1 MSTLRIVSDLHLEFG
16 PYFLPKMEGEKD
28 QILILAGD
36 ICLAQKF
43 EVYDYF
49 FEDVSDRFKYVIY
62 IPGNHEYYHGS
73 IERTPIVIS
82 KGLEKYQNVVARSS
96 FNSRL
101 DGLEFGCATLWTD
114 FNGGNPLNML
124 AAQRGMSDFK
134 VIRHKG
140 LPLTPEAIFRMHERQ
155 LKVLTR
161 KPVDVIVS
169 HHAPSYQSVA
179 QQYLFDSLT
188 PAFANKLDMLI
199 EELPAKVWVHGH
211 THSFFDYA
219 IGSTRVVCNPRG
231 YPDEKNG
238 FNPFFTVE
246 V

>member
-1 MSTLRIVSDLHLEFG
+1 MCTLRIVSDIHLEFD

-36 ICLAQKF
+36 ICLAKKF
-43 EVYDYF
+43 EIYDYF
-49 FEDVSDRFKYVIY
+49 FEDVSDRFKYVVY
-62 IPGNHEYYHGS
+62 IPGNHEYYYGS
-73 IERTPIVIS
+73 IERTPIIICQ
-82 KGLEKYQNVVARSS
+82 GLDKYQNIVARSS

-101 DGLEFGCATLWTD
+101 NGLEIAAATLWTD
-114 FNGGNPLNML
+114 FNGGNPMSML
-124 AAQRGMSDFK
+124 AAQQNMPDYK

-140 LPLTPEAIFRMHERQ
+140 KNLTPEAIFRMHKRQ

-169 HHAPSYQSVA
+169 HHAPSYKSVENR
-179 QQYLFDSLT
+179 YLFDSLT
-188 PAFANKLDMLI
+188 PAFSNRLDMLI

-211 THSFFDYA
+211 THSFFSYA
-219 IGSTRVVCNPRG
+219 IGSTRIVCNPKG
-231 YPDEKNG
+231 YPGERTG